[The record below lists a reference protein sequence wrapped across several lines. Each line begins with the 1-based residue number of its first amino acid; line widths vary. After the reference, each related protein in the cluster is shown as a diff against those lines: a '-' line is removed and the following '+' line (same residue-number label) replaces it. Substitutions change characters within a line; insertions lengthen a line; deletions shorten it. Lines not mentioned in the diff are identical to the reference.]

1 MVGGIIVSLSNAFLL
16 TVPLWGQ
23 VGRKYGL
30 RKILIVGYIL
40 IGIAGILAAILAG
53 IPWLAGTVLV
63 LTAVGGAIV
72 DGAGN
77 VPFLRAVRPL
87 ERAEMTAV
95 YSSWRH
101 GGQLAAPGLFAIVL
115 KVFPLPVVFVIGGAV
130 ALSMAYFSRYVPKR
144 M

>member
-1 MVGGIIVSLSNAFLL
+1 MLLLS
-16 TVPLWGQ
+16 VPFWGQ
-23 VGRKYGL
+23 VGRRYGL
-30 RKILIVGYIL
+30 RKLLIVGFFL
-40 IGIAGILAAILAG
+40 TGATGILAAILAG
-53 IPWLAGTVLV
+53 VPWLAASVLV
-63 LTAVGGAIV
+63 LTAVGGAVI

-115 KVFPLPVVFVIGGAV
+115 TVFPLPSVFVIGGAA
-130 ALSMAYFSRYVPKR
+130 ALAMAFVSRYVPKR
-144 M
+144 I